1 MGSGHELRNE
11 TENRIAPHP
20 QVAIKNQEGYL
31 CCRGPP
37 WADPL
42 EGSQHHVRIPTSKIY
57 WVHWG
62 PIFSTIKRQVT
73 VLAKYCKKNVLKT
86 LNIIPGS
93 KETLKETMAII
104 TIYWFSLEE
113 LRKKQKQAKRTSKNL
128 QKTIPLNY
136 TENSNCIKKQETML
150 CLVDPQHC
158 WLKGMVTFL
167 YLEGLHYNIYH
178 LVGA

>member
-1 MGSGHELRNE
+1 
-11 TENRIAPHP
+11 
-20 QVAIKNQEGYL
+20 
-31 CCRGPP
+31 
-37 WADPL
+37 
-42 EGSQHHVRIPTSKIY
+42 
-57 WVHWG
+57 
-62 PIFSTIKRQVT
+62 
-73 VLAKYCKKNVLKT
+73 
-86 LNIIPGS
+86 
-93 KETLKETMAII
+93 MAII